1 MKATSKLI
9 SVVLILAL
17 CLSIFTISASAD
29 VVIGTSE
36 EVTYSGSGDDGG
48 EGLGLPAGTNDKNDA
63 PAGTAATVEVA
74 TAADLDKELKD
85 GANSIK
91 LMDSFTY
98 EGPLTLG
105 AVTIDFNN
113 KTLTI
118 NGDGAAAVIA
128 SGAVFKGGQL
138 AVTGAVTDDQ
148 GNKTGFDSVASGL
161 VTFRNVNMNLAGD
174 TVLGGVSVV
183 SGSFNKDVTANIAN
197 GSRNA
202 APAGTEGEQSTENT
216 TFVVEEIPADTPVN
230 PDLDKKDENLDPDK
244 KDENLDPDKKDE
256 NPDPD
261 KKDENLDP
269 DKKDENLDP
278 DKKDEN
284 LDLDKKDENLDPDK
298 KDENLDPDK
307 KEENSDNQEQ
317 AAFNNE
323 DPVTVTEPTETVIE
337 DETRVSSDQQAAM
350 EAATVTV
357 QGEDPVSGTI
367 VIVSGVN
374 LPEDLT
380 VVVKPME
387 GVITNLEEGEEVA
400 LAIDITIYDKEGNV
414 YEPWQDEKVAAVD
427 VMIRN
432 KDLGNLEEG
441 EALVLYHVVNDVPVP
456 VSSAE
461 KVEGEDAMTFST
473 TSFSPFVVLKKPGQ
487 AGSALNGS
495 TGEAHNRQIKIK
507 NLGSEIYINDG
518 TDLLFEIS
526 GGMAPS
532 SISIVDPEYA
542 NSGDAN
548 YYKAGYL
555 LWKDDYVFDFDPLT
569 DPTPDPL
576 TVDIFAK
583 ALENAP
589 EGKWC
594 VVFWFQ
600 DTTKSAI
607 TPVYMIQPIT
617 IVNKE
622 EIKGVGAN
630 YDDETNTFYAEK
642 CDYNPI
648 QVFLTA
654 DLESFTIT
662 RGGTTYASYDRN
674 SSTKKM
680 MVRIDGKNKTVNAS
694 EYFSVSDYVAD
705 DAVGHEYIAG
715 KTLQIYDSLLKK
727 LPFGSGFVLTVNQ
740 RNKTAPEHAKT
751 GVFNIELTPGIAV
764 ADGLTD
770 YIKGRNT
777 WIKFVACAPI
787 DYDDDG
793 TLAIWIG
800 GQKISHDYYSISN
813 DHQTL
818 WIYRNLLDQ
827 LKSNNSYT
835 LTARLWEWKNTD
847 SGKVKQT
854 WYPATASFNIL
865 AAGSTSYRS
874 PKTGDESN
882 VALWAAVLLLS
893 GGAVVALVP
902 KKKKSE

>member
-1 MKATSKLI
+1 
-9 SVVLILAL
+9 
-17 CLSIFTISASAD
+17 
-29 VVIGTSE
+29 
-36 EVTYSGSGDDGG
+36 
-48 EGLGLPAGTNDKNDA
+48 
-63 PAGTAATVEVA
+63 
-74 TAADLDKELKD
+74 
-85 GANSIK
+85 
-91 LMDSFTY
+91 
-98 EGPLTLG
+98 
-105 AVTIDFNN
+105 
-113 KTLTI
+113 
-118 NGDGAAAVIA
+118 
-128 SGAVFKGGQL
+128 
-138 AVTGAVTDDQ
+138 
-148 GNKTGFDSVASGL
+148 
-161 VTFRNVNMNLAGD
+161 
-174 TVLGGVSVV
+174 
-183 SGSFNKDVTANIAN
+183 
-197 GSRNA
+197 
-202 APAGTEGEQSTENT
+202 
-216 TFVVEEIPADTPVN
+216 
-230 PDLDKKDENLDPDK
+230 
-244 KDENLDPDKKDE
+244 
-256 NPDPD
+256 
-261 KKDENLDP
+261 
-269 DKKDENLDP
+269 
-278 DKKDEN
+278 
-284 LDLDKKDENLDPDK
+284 
-298 KDENLDPDK
+298 
-307 KEENSDNQEQ
+307 
-317 AAFNNE
+317 
-323 DPVTVTEPTETVIE
+323 
-337 DETRVSSDQQAAM
+337 
-350 EAATVTV
+350 
-357 QGEDPVSGTI
+357 
-367 VIVSGVN
+367 
-374 LPEDLT
+374 
-380 VVVKPME
+380 
-387 GVITNLEEGEEVA
+387 
-400 LAIDITIYDKEGNV
+400 
-414 YEPWQDEKVAAVD
+414 
-427 VMIRN
+427 
-432 KDLGNLEEG
+432 
-441 EALVLYHVVNDVPVP
+441 
-456 VSSAE
+456 
-461 KVEGEDAMTFST
+461 
-473 TSFSPFVVLKKPGQ
+473 
-487 AGSALNGS
+487 
-495 TGEAHNRQIKIK
+495 
-507 NLGSEIYINDG
+507 
-518 TDLLFEIS
+518 
-526 GGMAPS
+526 MAPS

-555 LWKDDYVFDFDPLT
+555 LWKDDYDFPGYDPLT

-694 EYFSVSDYVAD
+694 EYFSVSDFYAD

-715 KTLQIYDSLLKK
+715 KTLQIYDSLVKK
-727 LPFGSGFVLTVNQ
+727 LPFGDGFVLTVNQ

-751 GVFNIELTPGIAV
+751 GVFNIDLTPGITV

-777 WIKFVACAPI
+777 WIKFIACAPI
-787 DYDDDG
+787 DYDSDG

-835 LTARLWEWKNTD
+835 LTARLWRFTTNS
-847 SGKVKQT
+847 SGQKVKT
-854 WYPATASFNIL
+854 TYYPATASFNIL

-893 GGAVVALVP
+893 GGAVIALVP
-902 KKKKSE
+902 KKKKSK

>member
-85 GANSIK
+85 GATSIK

-202 APAGTEGEQSTENT
+202 APAGTEGEQSAENT

-256 NPDPD
+256 N
-261 KKDENLDP
+261 
-269 DKKDENLDP
+269 
-278 DKKDEN
+278 
-284 LDLDKKDENLDPDK
+284 
-298 KDENLDPDK
+298 
-307 KEENSDNQEQ
+307 SDNKEQ
-317 AAFNNE
+317 DASFNNE

-337 DETRVSSDQQAAM
+337 DETRVSADQQAAM

-518 TDLLFEIS
+518 TTDLLFEIS

-555 LWKDDYVFDFDPLT
+555 LWKDDYDFDFDPLNPLT
-569 DPTPDPL
+569 PTPDPL
-576 TVDIFAK
+576 TVTIK
-583 ALENAP
+583 KEALANAP

-694 EYFSVSDYVAD
+694 EYFSVSDFYAD

-715 KTLQIYDSLLKK
+715 KTLQIYDSLVKK
-727 LPFGSGFVLTVNQ
+727 LPFGDGFVLTVNQ

-751 GVFNIELTPGIAV
+751 GVFNIDLTPGITV

-777 WIKFVACAPI
+777 WIKFIACAPI
-787 DYDDDG
+787 DYDSDG

-835 LTARLWEWKNTD
+835 LTARLWRFTTNS
-847 SGKVKQT
+847 SGQKVKT
-854 WYPATASFNIL
+854 TYYPATASFNIL

-893 GGAVVALVP
+893 GGAVIALVP
-902 KKKKSE
+902 KKKKSK

>member
-230 PDLDKKDENLDPDK
+230 P
-244 KDENLDPDKKDE
+244 
-256 NPDPD
+256 
-261 KKDENLDP
+261 
-269 DKKDENLDP
+269 
-278 DKKDEN
+278 
-284 LDLDKKDENLDPDK
+284 DLDKKDENLDPDK

>member
-1 MKATSKLI
+1 M
-9 SVVLILAL
+9 
-17 CLSIFTISASAD
+17 
-29 VVIGTSE
+29 
-36 EVTYSGSGDDGG
+36 
-48 EGLGLPAGTNDKNDA
+48 
-63 PAGTAATVEVA
+63 
-74 TAADLDKELKD
+74 
-85 GANSIK
+85 
-91 LMDSFTY
+91 
-98 EGPLTLG
+98 
-105 AVTIDFNN
+105 
-113 KTLTI
+113 
-118 NGDGAAAVIA
+118 
-128 SGAVFKGGQL
+128 
-138 AVTGAVTDDQ
+138 
-148 GNKTGFDSVASGL
+148 
-161 VTFRNVNMNLAGD
+161 
-174 TVLGGVSVV
+174 
-183 SGSFNKDVTANIAN
+183 
-197 GSRNA
+197 
-202 APAGTEGEQSTENT
+202 
-216 TFVVEEIPADTPVN
+216 
-230 PDLDKKDENLDPDK
+230 
-244 KDENLDPDKKDE
+244 
-256 NPDPD
+256 
-261 KKDENLDP
+261 
-269 DKKDENLDP
+269 
-278 DKKDEN
+278 
-284 LDLDKKDENLDPDK
+284 
-298 KDENLDPDK
+298 
-307 KEENSDNQEQ
+307 
-317 AAFNNE
+317 
-323 DPVTVTEPTETVIE
+323 
-337 DETRVSSDQQAAM
+337 
-350 EAATVTV
+350 
-357 QGEDPVSGTI
+357 
-367 VIVSGVN
+367 N

-487 AGSALNGS
+487 QGSALNGS

-555 LWKDDYVFDFDPLT
+555 LWKDDYDFLGYDPLDPT
-569 DPTPDPL
+569 TPTPDPL

-600 DTTKSAI
+600 DTTKTAI

-654 DLESFTIT
+654 ELESFTIT
-662 RGGTTYASYDRN
+662 RGSTTYASYNRAN
-674 SSTKKM
+674 PKKM
-680 MVRIDGKNKTVNAS
+680 RLRIDGKEKTVNAS
-694 EYFSVSDYVAD
+694 EYFSVSDYYAD

-727 LPFGSGFVLTVNQ
+727 LPIGSGFVLTVNQ
-740 RNKTAPEHAKT
+740 RNKTAPEHEKT

-787 DYDDDG
+787 DYDSDG

-835 LTARLWEWKNTD
+835 LTARLWAWKNTD
-847 SGKVKQT
+847 SGKVKET

-882 VALWAAVLLLS
+882 VALWAAVLVLS

-902 KKKKSE
+902 KKKKTK